1 MQVNVLVSRR
11 RAGILGLAVVA
22 ALSLAACGD
31 ASSGSNSADSSGG
44 LTKITVLRSAGSTFE
59 PLYIAQDQGYF
70 KANGL
75 EVEIKAGA
83 SDQSQNAPSV
93 LRAEAQF
100 AMADSVQVT
109 KAVAAGLGIQMVAG
123 LQSSTTT
130 TEPSDGLAVAK
141 DSPIKSFAD
150 IGGKT
155 IALPNLK
162 GSVELICDYLAEQA
176 GVDPKTIHYVALPL
190 NSIVDS
196 LNKGQVDG
204 AYIFSTFL
212 DAARNA
218 GDRIIGQGMNTLPGF
233 PQAVLFA
240 GTDWLKKNADT
251 AKKFV
256 DAVSKGIDYANKNPE
271 AVRDIDTKYTQ
282 LSADYIK
289 NRTIQTF
296 YAEIDKDTM
305 GILVTKMQT
314 FGIAEKAPDL
324 SSLIWSDAPTGDIK

>member
-1 MQVNVLVSRR
+1 MQVNALVSRR
-11 RAGILGLAVVA
+11 RAGILGLVVA
-22 ALSLAACGD
+22 AALTLAACGD
-31 ASSGSNSADSSGG
+31 NSDSSSAASSGG

-93 LRAEAQF
+93 LRGEAQF

-109 KAVAAGLGIQMVAG
+109 KANAAGLGIQMVSG

-130 TEPSDGLAVAK
+130 TDPSDGLAVPK
-141 DSPIKSFAD
+141 NSPIKSFAD
-150 IGGKT
+150 LSGKT

-162 GSVELICDYLAEQA
+162 GSVELIADYLAEQA
-176 GVDPKTIHYVALPL
+176 GVDPKTIKYVALPL

-204 AYIFSTFL
+204 AYIFATFL
-212 DAARNA
+212 DAARKDGN
-218 GDRIIGQGMNTLPGF
+218 RIIGQGMNTLPGF

-240 GTDWLKKNADT
+240 GTDWLKKNDDT

-256 DAVSKGIDYANKNPE
+256 DAVAKGIDYANKNQE
-271 AVRDIDTKYTQ
+271 AVRAIDTKYTQ
-282 LSADYIK
+282 LPPDYIK

-296 YAEIDKDTM
+296 YAQIDKETM
-305 GILVTKMQT
+305 GTLVTKMQD
-314 FGIAEKAPDL
+314 FGITDKAVDL
-324 SSLIWSDAPTGDIK
+324 STIIWTGAPTGDIK